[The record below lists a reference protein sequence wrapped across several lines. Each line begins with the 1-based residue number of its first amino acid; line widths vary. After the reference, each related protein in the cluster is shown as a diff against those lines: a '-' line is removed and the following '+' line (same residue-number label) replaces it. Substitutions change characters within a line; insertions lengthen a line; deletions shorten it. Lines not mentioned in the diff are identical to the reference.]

1 MGIEMS
7 AAWPTKGFDSLESEV
22 RVDELPLSGELP
34 AWLDGL
40 AAAHRARPSSRSA
53 SGR

>member
-1 MGIEMS
+1 MS

-22 RVDELPLSGELP
+22 RVDELPLTGELP
-34 AWLDGL
+34 AWLEGSL
-40 AAAHRARPSSRSA
+40 IRTGPASGRSA